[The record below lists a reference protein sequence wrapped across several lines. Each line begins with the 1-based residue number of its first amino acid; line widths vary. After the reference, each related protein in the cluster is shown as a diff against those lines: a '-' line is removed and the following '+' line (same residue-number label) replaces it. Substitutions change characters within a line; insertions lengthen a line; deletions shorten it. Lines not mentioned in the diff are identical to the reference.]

1 MRSALEEA
9 LSVLTEV
16 MDPFLQEP
24 HLSPH
29 CAPLMGQRW
38 PRRQPA
44 SPGSIFPC
52 SLGGWS
58 WAPACPLWSFS
69 LAHLEVGAGHQRVLC
84 GSSSLAHLE
93 VGAGHQRVLCSPF
106 PLLTWRL
113 ELGTSVSS
121 VVLFPCSLGGWSWAP
136 ACPLWSFSLAHL
148 EVGAG
153 HQRVLCGPLLHT
165 VSPPCEMKILLPALP
180 ALEAFP
186 VPGIFTRGSPWGP
199 TPACVLGRCASSRA
213 SRDPCPEVQASGLW
227 LSAPQVGPE

>member
-84 GSSSLAHLE
+84 G
-93 VGAGHQRVLCSPF
+93 PF

-121 VVLFPCSLGGWSWAP
+121 VVLCCTL
-136 ACPLWSFSLAHL
+136 CHL
-148 EVGAG
+148 HV
-153 HQRVLCGPLLHT
+153 R
-165 VSPPCEMKILLPALP
+165 
-180 ALEAFP
+180 
-186 VPGIFTRGSPWGP
+186 
-199 TPACVLGRCASSRA
+199 
-213 SRDPCPEVQASGLW
+213 
-227 LSAPQVGPE
+227 

>member
-58 WAPACPLWSFS
+58 WAPACPLW
-69 LAHLEVGAGHQRVLC
+69 
-84 GSSSLAHLE
+84 
-93 VGAGHQRVLCSPF
+93 P
-106 PLLTWRL
+106 
-113 ELGTSVSS
+113 
-121 VVLFPCSLGGWSWAP
+121 
-136 ACPLWSFSLAHL
+136 FSLAHL